1 MKMDHVYGRKCILC
15 GASLPQE
22 PLLICENM
30 PPQAQNLPERKD
42 LATDQKETFKLV
54 QCSCCGLVQ
63 FAAPPVYYYRD
74 VIRSGGLST
83 TMRELRRDQ
92 YTRFVDLCG
101 LEGKRVI
108 EVGCG
113 QGEFL
118 SVWKEFPVQAFGIE
132 HDPELVKK
140 AVEQGLAVSEGFADD
155 THFSEG
161 VYDAFCSF
169 NFLEHQPDPRGMLR
183 SIRDHLSEDAYGL
196 VTVPSF
202 EYILEMESY
211 YELIADHIAY
221 YTRETLTRLMELS
234 GFEVMAHRIVNRD
247 THEVIV
253 KKRPLTDV
261 NALVKNR
268 DTLAQS
274 IRAFFEEVQSRGER
288 TAVWGASHQGFT
300 LLSTVGAE
308 DTVAYIIDSAPF
320 KQGLYA
326 PGSHIPI
333 VAPEYYL
340 EHPVEN
346 ILIVAPG
353 YTDEIARLVRGQ
365 LLHQGRLYTLRSNV
379 MEELP

>member
-1 MKMDHVYGRKCILC
+1 MEMEQRNCILC
-15 GASLPQE
+15 GEPLPGE
-22 PLLICENM
+22 PLLVCRDM
-30 PPQAQNLPERKD
+30 PAQAQNLPAREDLEKD
-42 LATDQKETFKLV
+42 HKKTLKLV
-54 QCSCCGLVQ
+54 QCPGCGLVQ
-63 FAAPPVYYYRD
+63 FAAPPVYYYKD

-83 TMRELRRDQ
+83 TMGQLRREQ
-92 YTRFVDLCG
+92 YARFVERCNLA
-101 LEGKRVI
+101 GKRVI

-118 SVWKEFPVQAFGIE
+118 SVWGEFPVQAFGIE
-132 HDPELVKK
+132 HDPALVKL
-140 AVEQGLAVSEGFADD
+140 AVEKGLAVTQGFADD
-155 THFSEG
+155 TQFPPG
-161 VYDAFCSF
+161 DYDAFCSF

-183 SIRDHLSEDAYGL
+183 AIRDHLGDEAYGL

-234 GFEVMAHRIVNRD
+234 GFEVLSHRIVNRD

-253 KKRPLTDV
+253 KKRPLAAVD
-261 NALVKNR
+261 ALVKNR
-268 DTLAQS
+268 DTLARS
-274 IRAFFEEVQSRGER
+274 IHGFLERVRDRGER

-308 DTVAYIIDSAPF
+308 DVVAYIIDSAPF

-333 VAPEYYL
+333 VAPEHYL

-353 YTDEIARLVRGQ
+353 YTDEIARLVRDK
-365 LLHQGRLYTLRSNV
+365 LCHKGRLYTLRSNV